1 MSKFDYET
9 EKYEVSFNIGNTP
22 RRGKK
27 FFDNVEEAVEYAK
40 SIKERNP
47 AIYEVRKMVIDF

>member
-9 EKYEVSFNIGNTP
+9 EKYEVSFNIGNTS

-40 SIKERNP
+40 SIKKRNP
-47 AIYEVRKMVIDF
+47 VIYEVRKMVIDF

>member
-9 EKYEVSFNIGNTP
+9 EKYEVSFNIGNTS

-27 FFDNVEEAVEYAK
+27 IFYNIEEAVEYAK
-40 SIKERNP
+40 SIKEKEP
-47 AIYEVRKMVIDF
+47 IIYEKRKVIIDL